1 MGLVGEADGMTRT
14 TPFDTKVDRYEQW
27 FETHPAAYR
36 SEVAALKRVC
46 PPVDAGLAVGVG
58 TGRFAAPL
66 GIDRGVDPS
75 RPMLRRAYRRGIEP
89 IQGVGEALPVADS
102 AVDVALLVTSI
113 CFLDDRSAAFE
124 ELRRVL
130 MPESALLIGFVDAES
145 PLGQRYQHETGSPF
159 YQDAEFV
166 TTTTL
171 IEELQT
177 AGFTVDATVQT
188 LFEPPTA
195 LDSPDRVEDGHGEG
209 SFVVLRARSD

>member
-1 MGLVGEADGMTRT
+1 MGLVSEADSMTRT

-36 SEVAALKRVC
+36 SEVAALRRVC

-75 RPMLRRAYRRGIEP
+75 RPMLRRAYRRGIKP
-89 IQGVGEALPVADS
+89 IQGVGEALPVADN
-102 AVDVALLVTSI
+102 VVNVALLVTSI
-113 CFLDDRSAAFE
+113 CFLNDRSTAFE

-130 MPESALLIGFVDAES
+130 TADGALLIGFVDAES
-145 PLGQRYQHETGSPF
+145 SLGEQYQHETDNPF
-159 YQDAEFV
+159 YRDAEFV
-166 TTTTL
+166 TTTL
-171 IEELQT
+171 LSEELQT

-188 LFEPPTA
+188 LFDAPTA
-195 LDSPDRVEDGHGEG
+195 LDSPDQVKEGHDEG
-209 SFVVLRARSD
+209 SFVVFRARPD